1 MKRNLQRRRRSQLDG
16 QVRSRTYRRLCLGG
30 IVIFFCVFATSF
42 ASAQTEPLSPVGK
55 GPALTQLSSAKDE
68 LGRLTAEYQE
78 SLRRLAQIYRD
89 DLSRA
94 QDQLVRVQELLVRGL
109 VTQRDAAGK
118 QAEAAAL
125 QAKIV
130 ELERETA
137 AADEQMADMLAEA
150 DAIEQLARRPVPD
163 TTVPGRMIVGAS
175 FVRFTGLG
183 SWSLAG
189 APAIKNF
196 FQQRFGRPL
205 PIGAFGQSRLHD
217 MWRWDHRNAMDVGL
231 NPTSAE
237 GQALIA
243 YLRANGIPFG
253 AFRQAI
259 PGVATGPHI
268 HVGMPSHRLAN

>member
-1 MKRNLQRRRRSQLDG
+1 MKQNLQRLRQSQLSG
-16 QVRSRTYRRLCLGG
+16 YVRSRAYRRFGVAVA
-30 IVIFFCVFATSF
+30 VISFCVFADSL
-42 ASAQTEPLSPVGK
+42 ASAQTNSLPREK
-55 GPALTQLSSAKDE
+55 APALTQLSSAKDE

-78 SLRRLAQIYRD
+78 SLRRLAQVYRD
-89 DLSRA
+89 DLNRA
-94 QDQLVRVQELLVRGL
+94 QDQLVRVQGLLGRGL
-109 VTQRDAAGK
+109 MTQREVAGK
-118 QAEAAAL
+118 TAEVAAL
-125 QAKIV
+125 QVKLD

-150 DAIEQLARRPVPD
+150 DAIEQLALRPVPAM
-163 TTVPGRMIVGAS
+163 TVPGRTIVGAS

-217 MWRWDHRNAMDVGL
+217 LWHWDHRNAMDVGL
-231 NPTSAE
+231 NPGSVE

-268 HVGMPSHRLAN
+268 HVGMPSHRLPN